1 MLYKPERVGENISLK
16 ITVVLFFPCI
26 QKTYETYGIFSDI
39 IVLVQV
45 LNCHCSFLTGGIT
58 HAI

>member
-26 QKTYETYGIFSDI
+26 QKTYGIFSDI

>member
-1 MLYKPERVGENISLK
+1 MLYRLERVGENISLK
-16 ITVVLFFPCI
+16 ITVVLFFPPCI
-26 QKTYETYGIFSDI
+26 QKTYGVVSDI

-45 LNCHCSFLTGGIT
+45 LNCPCSFLRGGIT